1 MYQVIYDFFSTYLF
15 NGAPSAS
22 WQIGGVS
29 MNMGQWLSHTAT
41 IIVLALLF
49 VVAVKF
55 VVWLT
60 KIVGNIGR

>member
-1 MYQVIYDFFSTYLF
+1 MYQVIYDFFVTYLF
-15 NGAPSAS
+15 AGAPSAS
-22 WQIGGVS
+22 WQIGGTS
-29 MNMGQWLSHTAT
+29 ITMSSWLSHTAT

-49 VVAVKF
+49 VVACKF